1 MGGKAQPQMPP
12 PVDTRVEDAAAKAEA
27 KVAEEKKKTNNTIMT
42 EKRGDW
48 EENTKRSILGTKT

>member
-1 MGGKAQPQMPP
+1 MVKNINMSWMKNFITKVTPLLKPEFRGKQ
-12 PVDTRVEDAAAKAEA
+12 K
-27 KVAEEKKKTNNTIMT
+27 KKKTNNTIMT